1 MTERMSKRK
10 GDSIIQEFRTASRN
24 YSDASIFMHEAIARK
39 AGLTG
44 ADHKYLGLILQH
56 KELTAGDLSKLTGL
70 TTGAVTGLIDR
81 LGKKRLLK
89 RQFTKDDRRK
99 VIIVPN
105 VENAMKLLQPL
116 FRELQQK
123 TSDLIASF
131 SLTEIQAIERYFI
144 RATAIMKEVTNEM
157 NNKQND

>member
-1 MTERMSKRK
+1 MSKKNKDDLLLR
-10 GDSIIQEFRTASRN
+10 FRTASRQ

-44 ADHKYLGLILQH
+44 SDHKYLGLILQH
-56 KELTAGDLSKLTGL
+56 NELTAGDLSKLTGL

-81 LGKKRLLK
+81 LEKKKLLK

-105 VENAMKLLQPL
+105 VENSMKLLQPL
-116 FRELQQK
+116 FNELQVK
-123 TSDLIASF
+123 TTNLIHAF
-131 SLTEIQAIERYFI
+131 SEDEIQSIERYFI
-144 RATAIMKEVTNEM
+144 EATSIMKETTEKL
-157 NNKQND
+157 NNKQNG

>member
-1 MTERMSKRK
+1 MSKK
-10 GDSIIQEFRTASRN
+10 QTDKIIQQFRTASRQ

-44 ADHKYLGLILQH
+44 ADHKYLGLIIQH

-81 LGKKRLLK
+81 LEKKKLLK
-89 RQFTKDDRRK
+89 RQLTKDDRRK

-105 VENAMKLLQPL
+105 EENTLKLLQPL
-116 FRELQQK
+116 FLELQRK
-123 TSDLIASF
+123 TSDLLASF
-131 SLTEIQAIERYFI
+131 SVTEIQTIERYFVE
-144 RATAIMKEVTNEM
+144 ATRIMKETTNNI
-157 NNKQND
+157 NNKQNN

>member
-1 MTERMSKRK
+1 MSKK
-10 GDSIIQEFRTASRN
+10 QSNTIIQQFRTASRQ

-44 ADHKYLGLILQH
+44 SDHKYLGLILQH

-81 LGKKRLLK
+81 LEKKKLLK

-105 VENAMKLLQPL
+105 EENTMKLLQPL
-116 FRELQQK
+116 FLELQQK
-123 TSDLIASF
+123 TSDLIATF
-131 SLTEIQAIERYFI
+131 SSTEIQTIERYFTE
-144 RATAIMKEVTNEM
+144 ATAIMKETTNNI

>member
-1 MTERMSKRK
+1 MSKK
-10 GDSIIQEFRTASRN
+10 LTASILQQFRTASRQ
-24 YSDASIFMHEAIARK
+24 YSDASIFMHEALARK

-44 ADHKYLGLILQH
+44 SDHKYLGLILQH

-81 LGKKRLLK
+81 LERKKLLK

-105 VENAMKLLQPL
+105 EENALKLLQPL
-116 FRELQQK
+116 FTELQQK
-123 TSDLIASF
+123 TANLIATF
-131 SLTEIQAIERYFI
+131 SQTEIQVIERYFVE
-144 RATAIMKEVTNEM
+144 ATAIMKETTSNI
-157 NNKQND
+157 NKKQK

>member
-1 MTERMSKRK
+1 MSKK
-10 GDSIIQEFRTASRN
+10 QNDTIIQSFRLASRR

-44 ADHKYLGLILQH
+44 SDHKYLGLILQH

-81 LGKKRLLK
+81 LEKKKLLK

-105 VENAMKLLQPL
+105 EENTMKLLQPL
-116 FRELQQK
+116 FLKLQQK
-123 TSDLIASF
+123 TADLIASF
-131 SLTEIQAIERYFI
+131 SVTEIQVIERYFSE
-144 RATAIMKEVTNEM
+144 ATAIMKEATDDL
-157 NNKQND
+157 NNKQNN

>member
-1 MTERMSKRK
+1 MSKK
-10 GDSIIQEFRTASRN
+10 QADNILQQFSTASRQ
-24 YSDASIFMHEAIARK
+24 YSDTSIFMHEAIARK

-44 ADHKYLGLILQH
+44 SDHKYLGLIMQH

-81 LGKKRLLK
+81 LEKKKLLK

-105 VENAMKLLQPL
+105 EENTLKLLQPL
-116 FRELQQK
+116 FLELQQK
-123 TSDLIASF
+123 TLDLIASF
-131 SLTEIQAIERYFI
+131 SATEIQAIERYFI
-144 RATAIMKEVTNEM
+144 EATMIMRETTNNI
-157 NNKQND
+157 NNKKND

>member
-1 MTERMSKRK
+1 MSKK
-10 GDSIIQEFRTASRN
+10 QPGSIIQQFRIASRQ

-44 ADHKYLGLILQH
+44 SDHKYLGLILQH
-56 KELTAGDLSKLTGL
+56 KELTAGELSKLTGL

-81 LGKKRLLK
+81 LEKKKLLK

-105 VENAMKLLQPL
+105 EENSMKLLQPL
-116 FRELQQK
+116 FLELQQK
-123 TSDLIASF
+123 TSALIGSF
-131 SLTEIQAIERYFI
+131 SVTEIQVLERYFI
-144 RATAIMKEVTNEM
+144 EATTIMKETTDYI

>member
-1 MTERMSKRK
+1 MSKK
-10 GDSIIQEFRTASRN
+10 QTDSITQQFRTASRQ

-44 ADHKYLGLILQH
+44 SDHKYLGLILQH

-81 LGKKRLLK
+81 LEKKKLLK

-105 VENAMKLLQPL
+105 EENTMKLLQPL
-116 FRELQQK
+116 FLELQQK
-123 TSDLIASF
+123 TSDLIATF
-131 SLTEIQAIERYFI
+131 SSTEIQAIERYFTE
-144 RATAIMKEVTNEM
+144 ATAIMKQTTNNI